1 MDNQIYKEILKDRD
15 IKRQKKI
22 DEAII
27 KKNKLYADYPE
38 LEEIERK
45 INMVALNTTR
55 NIVASDELTRQVE
68 AENMKLKLEKL
79 EKEKEKVLKKIEKNR
94 SK

>member
-27 KKNKLYADYPE
+27 KKKKLYADYPE

-55 NIVASDELTRQVE
+55 NIVESD
-68 AENMKLKLEKL
+68 
-79 EKEKEKVLKKIEKNR
+79 
-94 SK
+94 

>member
-1 MDNQIYKEILKDRD
+1 MDNQIYKEMLKDRD

-68 AENMKLKLEKL
+68 AENMKLKLENPDLNVGVRK
-79 EKEKEKVLKKIEKNR
+79 
-94 SK
+94 